1 MSNIIEPPLLAIF
14 FTNSESFKGLSLD
27 LYRFYLVT
35 LPLGTRWAFV
45 KYHIKPLSM
54 IKKTRFSPWP
64 LWIRFVF
71 IPVEITWRL
80 RGWYLRVEPKGI
92 LKNPVDFY
100 RNLKKPNR
108 FLLKPSWLLNEGL
121 LVKSVWRK
129 YNIIYETQKILRKNI
144 HPYTIICQSMKIT
157 VRELPLDK

>member
-35 LPLGTRWAFV
+35 LPLGTRWAFM

-92 LKNPVDFY
+92 LKNLVDFY